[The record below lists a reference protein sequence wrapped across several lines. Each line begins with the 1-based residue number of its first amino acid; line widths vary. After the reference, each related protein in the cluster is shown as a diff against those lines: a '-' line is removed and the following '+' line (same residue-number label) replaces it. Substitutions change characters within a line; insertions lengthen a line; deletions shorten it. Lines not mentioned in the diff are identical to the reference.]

1 MKVLSTLGLTTR
13 LDAVQYETTQDIT
26 CDGTLLSEGK
36 VSSALI
42 EKYRQPM
49 VALLRSSLNRHLK
62 DALLSAEIPLKSEF
76 KVSEIIEG
84 EDQVTVV
91 TEDGRKESGSFVIGC
106 DGINSVVRAWILN
119 SHGLPTESV
128 NFTGIVQVRSPP
140 LLLKRT
146 KSELIFNSI
155 EG

>member
-13 LDAVQYETTQDIT
+13 LDAVQYETTQDTT
-26 CDGTLLSEGK
+26 CDGTLLSEAK

-42 EKYRQPM
+42 EKYGQPM

-91 TEDGRKESGSFVIGC
+91 AEDGRKESGSFVIGC

-119 SHGLPTESV
+119 SHGLPPESV
-128 NFTGIVQVRSPP
+128 NFTGIVQVRSLP
-140 LLLKRT
+140 LLLKQT

-155 EG
+155 ED